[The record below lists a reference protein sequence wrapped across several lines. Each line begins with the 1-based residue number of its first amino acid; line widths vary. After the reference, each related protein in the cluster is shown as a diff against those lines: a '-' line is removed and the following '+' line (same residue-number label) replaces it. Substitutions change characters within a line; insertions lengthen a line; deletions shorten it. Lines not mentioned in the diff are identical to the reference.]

1 MEAEQGGQNSSRVKR
16 LEPSED
22 VVGQQL
28 GEEVVLVH
36 LKTNRIFEL
45 NQTGGRFWNLLQ
57 SENERERIEE
67 RLREEY
73 DVSEANLA
81 AEVDS
86 LISTLASE
94 DLVRIIERD

>member
-1 MEAEQGGQNSSRVKR
+1 MQAEQGGQDSSRVKR

-45 NQTGGRFWNLLQ
+45 NHTGGRFWNLLQ
-57 SENERERIEE
+57 SENERERIED

-73 DVSEANLA
+73 DVSQGDLA

-94 DLVRIIERD
+94 DLVRILERD

>member
-1 MEAEQGGQNSSRVKR
+1 MQAEQGGQDASRVKR

-28 GEEVVLVH
+28 GEE
-36 LKTNRIFEL
+36 
-45 NQTGGRFWNLLQ
+45 
-57 SENERERIEE
+57 
-67 RLREEY
+67 Y
-73 DVSEANLA
+73 DVSEGELA

-94 DLVRIIERD
+94 GLVRILERD

>member
-1 MEAEQGGQNSSRVKR
+1 MHAEEGSQNSSRVKR

-45 NQTGGRFWNLLQ
+45 NHTGGRFWNLLQ
-57 SENERERIEE
+57 SESERERIEE
-67 RLREEY
+67 RLRDEY
-73 DVSEANLA
+73 DVSHGDLA

-94 DLVRIIERD
+94 DLVRILERD